1 MNRFV
6 QKFGDSQNGKRLL
19 EYRSDLVSDI
29 ADLPLNDEPDTTAPK
44 ILTGSFTLCLEDKNT
59 YMFSEHTNSW
69 DVF

>member
-29 ADLPLNDEPDTTAPK
+29 ADLPINGDKEVTVF
-44 ILTGSFTLCLEDKNT
+44 TGSYSFCLEDKNI
-59 YMFSEHTNSW
+59 YMFSEESNSLNIL
-69 DVF
+69 